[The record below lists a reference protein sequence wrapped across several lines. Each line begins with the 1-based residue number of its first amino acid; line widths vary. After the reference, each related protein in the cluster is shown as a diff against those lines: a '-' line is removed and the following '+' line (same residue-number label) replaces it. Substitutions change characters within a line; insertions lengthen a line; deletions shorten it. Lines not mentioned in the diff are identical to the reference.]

1 MFIQYKKATNEITGF
16 QTFPADHCALAAGIP
31 DGGEPAD
38 ELATAQIDDANEEAL
53 QVAANDGVTLYFIDG
68 QLQ

>member
-1 MFIQYKKATNEITGF
+1 MFIQYKKATNEVTGF
-16 QTFPADHCALAAGIP
+16 QTFPADHCALPTGIP
-31 DGGEPAD
+31 DGGDAAD
-38 ELATAQIDDANEEAL
+38 ELATAQIDDANAEAL